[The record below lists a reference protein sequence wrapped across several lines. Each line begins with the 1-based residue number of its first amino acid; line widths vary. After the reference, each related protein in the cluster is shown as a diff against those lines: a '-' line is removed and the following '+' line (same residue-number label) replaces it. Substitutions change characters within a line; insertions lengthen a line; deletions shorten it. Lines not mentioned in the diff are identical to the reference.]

1 MENDT
6 KGDHSGTDDDRVDFD
21 SEEDQNT
28 FKGLWNNKTE
38 VFEDF
43 DISITNN
50 QSKSKSQIPIEKYNL
65 VDFND

>member
-1 MENDT
+1 VENDT